1 MHKHTYMY
9 LYTHVSMSVSINIPK
24 QSMLLQLLYGYLLM
38 TFYTYVEEFLFQV
51 YVEVESKSA
60 VF

>member
-1 MHKHTYMY
+1 
-9 LYTHVSMSVSINIPK
+9 MSVSINIPK